1 MYKNLKWKAL
11 LVAVIMVVSFVY
23 LLPSLRIY
31 SMSPQKKASLPADE
45 MGRLRDKALKLGL
58 DLQGGMY
65 LVLEVDKT
73 GLKENEMVDAVDRAM
88 EILRN
93 RTDPSGLRE
102 PIIQKQGENRIVIQ
116 LPGLFDT
123 ERAKAL
129 IQQTALL
136 EFVVVSTPDETKEL
150 LDKLDAFIAQR
161 VPAVRDTA
169 QYPYFD
175 PAKPISSRMLTI
187 ELGGVFF
194 GEEDA
199 PDVQK
204 FIQEAGADSL
214 LPIDARLAWS
224 AETEFFQER
233 PGQILYFLKKKPE
246 LTGAD
251 VATARVAI
259 GLDSEKP
266 NASGVTMNLTRA
278 GSTIFSR
285 VTGANIGKQLAIVLD
300 GRVRSAPVIKTKIPR
315 GEASITGNFTDK
327 QATDLSIVLKAGAL
341 PAPLSIMEERT
352 VGPSLG
358 QDSIAKG
365 MTAGLVGALL
375 VVVFM
380 CIYYRLSGIL
390 AIFAMVLNVWLLLA
404 GLVAIPMALGTGPGT
419 LTLPGIAGIILTIGM
434 SVDANVLIFER
445 IREELRT
452 GKTVARSIEYGY
464 QRAFRTILD
473 SNVTTLIS
481 SAVLYQFGTGPIKGF
496 AVTLSI
502 GLIANMFTAVFVT
515 KLIYDG
521 IVSRRR
527 LESISI

>member
-11 LVAVIMVVSFVY
+11 LVAVITIASVYYLIPSFRVY
-23 LLPSLRIY
+23 SLNSTQRAALP
-31 SMSPQKKASLPADE
+31 PEE
-45 MGRLRDKALKLGL
+45 MAKLRDKSLKLGL
-58 DLQGGMY
+58 DLQGGMH
-65 LVLEVDKT
+65 LVLEVDKA
-73 GLKENEMVDAVDRAM
+73 GLKEQEAADAVDRAI
-88 EILRN
+88 EIVRN
-93 RTDPSGLRE
+93 RVDQFGVAE
-102 PIIQKQGENRIVIQ
+102 PLIQRQGENRIVVQ
-116 LPGLFDT
+116 LPGLLDP

-129 IQQTALL
+129 IGQTAML
-136 EFVVVSTPDETKEL
+136 EFVLVASADESKEL
-150 LDKLDAFIAQR
+150 LDRLDFIIAQR

-169 QYPYFD
+169 KYPYFD

-187 ELGGVFF
+187 EFGGIFF

-199 PDVQK
+199 PDVEK
-204 FIQEAGADSL
+204 FIAEAGADSL

-224 AETEFFQER
+224 AETEYFQGR
-233 PGQILYFLKKKPE
+233 PGKVLYFLRKKPE

-251 VATARVAI
+251 VATARVGI
-259 GLDSEKP
+259 NLDPDRP
-266 NASGVTMNLTRA
+266 NAPGVTLTLTRG
-278 GSTIFSR
+278 GSTVFSR
-285 VTGANIGKQLAIVLD
+285 VTGANIGRQLAIVLD
-300 GRVRSAPVIKTKIPR
+300 GNVRSAPVIKTKIPR

-327 QATDLSIVLKAGAL
+327 EAADLSIVLRAGAL
-341 PAPLSIMEERT
+341 PAPLSVIEERT

-365 MTAGLVGALL
+365 VFAGLIGSLL

-390 AIFAMVLNVWLLLA
+390 AIFAMILNVWYLLA
-404 GLVAIPMALGTGPGT
+404 AIAAFHGT
-419 LTLPGIAGIILTIGM
+419 LTLPGIAGIVLIIGM

-452 GKTVARSIEYGY
+452 GKTIARSIEFGY

-481 SAVLYQFGTGPIKGF
+481 AAVLFQFGTGPLKGF

-515 KLIYDG
+515 KLIYDA

-527 LESISI
+527 LESLSI